1 MGLLIRDGLVVIL
14 EGGDIRVQRG
24 TIVVEGDRIA
34 RLAFGN
40 AATQVQPGPS
50 DRVIEAKHR
59 LVIPGLVD
67 AHTHFY
73 GTLVPGL
80 IDHLPLDMRML
91 PLGAVTRGWGDSET
105 RVAALLAALRM
116 MRNGTTTVL
125 ENVLQGFE
133 TTDVA
138 IRSLVDSGLRAMV
151 GPMIADRPFHETMPG
166 YVERLPEPYRSE
178 ALTVPVPSAKD
189 LLESSLSV
197 ASRWHGAEGRI
208 YICLSPS
215 TPHRCTDSLLGL
227 IAEAAHTH
235 KLSVH
240 THLLETRVQVAVARR
255 LYGRTMVEYIWKLG
269 LLKPGFCGAHSVWL
283 TDGDIE
289 LLAEARAGVCHNPLS
304 NLYLGSGI
312 ARVPELL
319 RRGVAVGIGS
329 DGPNC
334 GSSTSLFEVI
344 KLAAVV
350 HRIREDDGRQ
360 WISARDAFRMATIGG
375 AQALGLDHE
384 IGSLEVGKKA
394 DIVLLNA
401 DAPNFVPLNNPVM
414 QLVYGETG
422 SAVETV
428 VVNGEVVFNAG
439 KPTRFDSAAVLAEAA
454 ELGSSLREQA
464 EPGLAEAS
472 TLEPY
477 LKEAYLALIREFDA
491 SISTSKSHNV

>member
-1 MGLLIRDGLVVIL
+1 MGLLIRDGLIVTP
-14 EGGDIRVQRG
+14 EGGDIRAERG

-34 RLAFGN
+34 RIAYGPT
-40 AATQVQPGPS
+40 ASQIQPGPS
-50 DRVIEAKHR
+50 DRVIEGKHR
-59 LVIPGLVD
+59 LVMPGLVD

-91 PLGAVTRGWGDSET
+91 PLGAVTGGWGESET
-105 RVAALLAALRM
+105 RIATLLGALRL
-116 MRNGTTTVL
+116 MRNGTTTLL
-125 ENVLQGFE
+125 ENVLQGIE
-133 TTDVA
+133 ATDVA
-138 IRSLVDSGLRAMV
+138 IRALVDSGLRAMV

-166 YVERLPEPYRSE
+166 YVDRLPEPYRSE
-178 ALTVPVPSAKD
+178 ALAAAVPPAKD

-197 ASRWHGAEGRI
+197 ANRWHGAEGRI

-227 IAEAAHTH
+227 VAEAAHTNR
-235 KLSVH
+235 LSVH

-255 LYGRTMVEYIWKLG
+255 LYDRTMVEHIWKLG

-283 TDGDIE
+283 ADGDID
-289 LLAEARAGVCHNPLS
+289 LMAEARAGVCHNPLS

-312 ARVPELL
+312 ARVPEML
-319 RRGVAVGIGS
+319 RRGIAVGIGS

-334 GSSTSLFEVI
+334 GSSASLFEVM
-344 KLAAVV
+344 KFAAVI
-350 HRIREDDGRQ
+350 HRVREDDGGQ

-394 DIVLLNA
+394 DVVLLDA
-401 DAPNFVPLNNPVM
+401 DAPSLVPLNDPVR

-428 VVNGEVVFNAG
+428 MVNGEVVFDGG

-454 ELGSSLREQA
+454 ELGSSLREHA
-464 EPGLAEAS
+464 EPGLAQAS

-477 LKEAYLALIREFDA
+477 LKEAYLGLIREFEA
-491 SISTSKSHNV
+491 STPHDV